1 MAMIQPTGMMSLKV
15 EVEAAAFSREL
26 MAFAKR
32 ANIGVGKVI
41 RTGAADFLRLVLAPP
56 PSGRHPVKTGRARAG
71 WYPAAVGLKV
81 PMSLT
86 QGVTEESKTAIG
98 EGIAAGDFQDNTQ
111 GSRKDKHVIIVN
123 GVSYI
128 WMLEYG
134 YSQQAPAGMVRI
146 SLRKMRGELP
156 DMLSSMFIKEW
167 NKRR

>member
-15 EVEAAAFSREL
+15 EVEAAAFNSEL
-26 MAFAKR
+26 RAFANR
-32 ANIGVGKVI
+32 ANIEVGRVV
-41 RTGAADFLRLVLAPP
+41 RTAAADLLRLVLAPP

-71 WYPAAVGLKV
+71 WYPAAMGLKV
-81 PMSLT
+81 PISLT

-98 EGIAAGDFQDNTQ
+98 EGIASGEFYDNTK
-111 GSRKDKHVIIVN
+111 GKRNDKHVIIVN

-146 SLRKMRGELP
+146 SLRKMRDELP
-156 DMLSSMFIKEW
+156 DRFSSMFIREW
-167 NKRR
+167 NRRK